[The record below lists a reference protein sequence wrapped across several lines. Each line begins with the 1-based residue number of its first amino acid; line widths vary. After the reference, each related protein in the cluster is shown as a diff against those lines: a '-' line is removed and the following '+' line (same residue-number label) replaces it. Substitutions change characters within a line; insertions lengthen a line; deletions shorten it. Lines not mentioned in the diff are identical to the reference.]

1 MLLKKIVRNIAV
13 ISLFLL
19 PLFPLIVANSY
30 FFPFI
35 TGKAFFFRIL
45 IEIAFACWAIL
56 AFMDAKY
63 RPRLTPTSVS
73 IILFV
78 LIALVADLLGINPL
92 RSIWS
97 NFERME
103 GWLTIVHLAGFFLVI
118 SNLFGHY
125 ESNKKVWQRWFTANL
140 GVATTVGVYGLLQ
153 LANVVAIHQGSTR
166 IDASLGNSAYMAVY
180 MLFAVGL
187 AIFMFLSTKNRWSL
201 KVLSQD
207 NNLTIYWTYFVVSI
221 IVYAS
226 LSTSYDI
233 SAFFV
238 SLKTLIS
245 DHTLKF
251 LFGLIVMGI
260 SLAYPYRIL
269 PLLFTYLIFQT
280 QTRGTTL
287 GLIGGI
293 ILALV
298 IYIILAK
305 KEAKKSRLIAG
316 GVVVLIVLAG
326 IIFWTNRTS
335 SFVTNNPVLNRL
347 ATISIKDVKTQARGY
362 IWPMAVKGALE
373 RPLFGWGQEN
383 FNYIFNANYEPAM
396 YDQEQWF
403 DRAHNVFLDWL
414 VATGF
419 IGLIAYLALYVLI
432 LVKVWQSNLTL
443 AEKSALTGLIVGYF
457 IHNIFVFDNIASY
470 IMFFALLGFAD
481 SLHNS
486 KAKVILGNKVFH
498 KDAIEYVV
506 LPIVIVCF
514 IFVVYFVQYRVVKAN
529 TRLIDALIAC
539 SSNGTPDAG
548 LYQKA
553 LDVDSTTANQEIR
566 EQALNC
572 GVRVITAPQAPGPIK
587 QAFFSLAMQEI
598 QNQIAYAPKDA
609 RIYVL
614 GGSFMNGI
622 GQYNEAVPLLEKA
635 LELSPKKQSII
646 YDLATSYLNL
656 NTNIDKAVELMKGAY
671 ESAKSNSQAKISYAT
686 TLISAGKESEA
697 KELFKDDPSALIS
710 PQIAQAYFV
719 KKQYSKAIEVYKA
732 LVKSSPTNVN
742 YLSQLAQIQYTA
754 GLKYDAVETLRIIIK
769 NNPELK
775 EQVETAIKQ
784 IEK

>member
-1 MLLKKIVRNIAV
+1 MNIKKITQSVTLLA
-13 ISLFLL
+13 LFLI
-19 PLFPLIVANSY
+19 PFFSLIVANSL

-35 TGKAFFFRIL
+35 TGKAFYFRFL
-45 IEIAFACWAIL
+45 IEIAFTAWVVL
-56 AFMDAKY
+56 AFIDAKF
-63 RPRLTPTSVS
+63 RPKITPLS
-73 IILFV
+73 IGVTIFMFV
-78 LIALVADLLGINPL
+78 VLVADLLGVNPL

-103 GWLTIVHLAGFFLVI
+103 GWIAIVYLWAFFIVGTSMFNSVEGGKKLWHRWFNI
-118 SNLFGHY
+118 SIFSAFITAIYGIVQLFGY
-125 ESNKKVWQRWFTANL
+125 AE
-140 GVATTVGVYGLLQ
+140 
-153 LANVVAIHQGSTR
+153 IHQGGTR
-166 IDASLGNSAYMAVY
+166 LDASLGNSAYFAIY
-180 MLFAVGL
+180 MLIHAFLSAYLFFETKISKLGKFKL
-187 AIFMFLSTKNRWSL
+187 YKWCYGCLSILFMFL
-201 KVLSQD
+201 V
-207 NNLTIYWTYFVVSI
+207 FE
-221 IVYAS
+221 
-226 LSTSYDI
+226 
-233 SAFFV
+233 
-238 SLKTLIS
+238 
-245 DHTLKF
+245 
-251 LFGLIVMGI
+251 
-260 SLAYPYRIL
+260 
-269 PLLFTYLIFQT
+269 T
-280 QTRGTTL
+280 QTRGTIL

-293 ILALV
+293 MLALFLYTILGKKDDKKYRLVSLTILAA
-298 IYIILAK
+298 IIL
-305 KEAKKSRLIAG
+305 L
-316 GVVVLIVLAG
+316 GVV
-326 IIFWTNRTS
+326 FWTNRKAPIIQNS
-335 SFVTNNPVLNRL
+335 ALLGRL
-347 ATISIKDVKTQARGY
+347 ASISWSEAKGQARNY

-419 IGLIAYLALYVLI
+419 VGLIAYLALYVLI
-432 LVKVWQSNLTL
+432 LIKVWQSNLTL
-443 AEKSALTGLIVGYF
+443 AEKSTLTGLIVGYF

-529 TRLIDALIAC
+529 TRLISALVAC
-539 SSNGTPDAG
+539 SSNGMPDAG

-553 LDVDSTTANQEIR
+553 LDVHSTTANQEIR

-572 GVRVITAPQAPGPIK
+572 ALRVISTPQAPGPIK

-622 GQYNEAVPLLEKA
+622 GQYTEAVPLLEKA
-635 LELSPKKQSII
+635 LELSPKKQTII

-671 ESAKSNSQAKISYAT
+671 ESAKDNSQAKISYAT
-686 TLISAGKESEA
+686 TLISAGKENEA
-697 KELFKDDPSALIS
+697 RELFKDNPSALVS

-732 LVKSSPTNVN
+732 LVKSSPTDVN
-742 YLSQLAQIQYTA
+742 YLSQLAQIQYAA
-754 GLKYDAVETLRIIIK
+754 GLKYDSVETLRIIIK

-784 IEK
+784 ILK